1 MVGEELKKAQK
12 EVTELLSKEVCDF
25 LFPRLVTV
33 KVHIVAEK
41 ADRKII
47 AAAITDEETKKDL
60 AAQEKRYDENREL
73 FERELAAARIR
84 HEELLILV
92 RQLQIELNGRLSEI
106 KQAPAPSWFAGI
118 GDSIKGYAR
127 SAGNAVV
134 GAAKAVGNAVEAVGN
149 AVVDGAKV
157 AVSYA
162 VKAAQYNDLYKNM

>member
-127 SAGNAVV
+127 SAGNAVAD
-134 GAAKAVGNAVEAVGN
+134 AAKAVGN

-157 AVSYA
+157 AICITSHG
-162 VKAAQYNDLYKNM
+162 LIYKDQIEKMKK